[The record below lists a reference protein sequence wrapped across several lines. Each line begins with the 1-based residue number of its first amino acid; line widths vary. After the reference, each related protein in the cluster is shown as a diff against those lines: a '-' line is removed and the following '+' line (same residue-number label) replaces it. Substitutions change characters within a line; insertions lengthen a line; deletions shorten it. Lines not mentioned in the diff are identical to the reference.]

1 MVKILTFDEFYNIL
15 SLRRL
20 FSQFNLSLHTIEHY
34 YENLKI
40 FVYTSDI
47 ITKQLGVIETSTK
60 FKDISIEEFNEL
72 DRIYTV
78 LDKFRIADN
87 KKEQINLDFD

>member
-1 MVKILTFDEFYNIL
+1 M
-15 SLRRL
+15 SLP
-20 FSQFNLSLHTIEHY
+20 TIEHY
-34 YENLKI
+34 YKNMKI

-47 ITKQLGVIETSTK
+47 ITKRLSVIETSK
-60 FKDISIEEFNEL
+60 KYKDISIEEFNEL

-87 KKEQINLDFD
+87 KKSQINLDFD

>member
-1 MVKILTFDEFYNIL
+1 MSFEEFYNIS

-20 FSQFNLSLHTIEHY
+20 FLQFKLSLPTIEHY

-40 FVYTSDI
+40 FVYSSDI

-87 KKEQINLDFD
+87 KKAQINLDFD

>member
-1 MVKILTFDEFYNIL
+1 LTFDEFYNIS

-20 FSQFNLSLHTIEHY
+20 FSQFKLSLPTIEHY

-72 DRIYTV
+72 DRIYTI

-87 KKEQINLDFD
+87 KKAQINLDFD

>member
-1 MVKILTFDEFYNIL
+1 MFKL
-15 SLRRL
+15 SLP
-20 FSQFNLSLHTIEHY
+20 TIEHY

-47 ITKQLGVIETSTK
+47 ITKQLSVIETPTK

-72 DRIYTV
+72 DRIYTI

-87 KKEQINLDFD
+87 KKSQIKYLFIKNSWGFP

>member
-1 MVKILTFDEFYNIL
+1 MTFDEFYNIS

-20 FSQFNLSLHTIEHY
+20 FSQFKLSLPTIEHY

-72 DRIYTV
+72 DRIYTI

-87 KKEQINLDFD
+87 KKAQINLDFD